1 MITFDSAQLAAMIA
15 SGVWPFGRA
24 LGLILAVALFSAT
37 PVSRV
42 IQLALAIGLALVLAP
57 LLPPSTDYPHPFSIL
72 GALIFVQQIVIGA
85 LMGLAV
91 RAMFGAVELAA
102 HLAGITA
109 GFELAQLYDDVN
121 APQVPVLRQLMVWL
135 ALLIFL
141 AIDGHLYVISLLA
154 QSFEQLPV
162 TGGTSAPLGIGIG
175 IVKGAGLIFS
185 YGLLLALPIVSAL
198 LLTQIAFAFVGRASL
213 QFDTLSYALPIV
225 MLLSLA
231 VLAAMLPALGA
242 GLEIF
247 LRNSLHSLAIV
258 FAR

>member
-162 TGGTSAPLGIGIG
+162 TGGTSAPLGIGI
-175 IVKGAGLIFS
+175 VKGAGLIFS

-242 GLEIF
+242 GLEIL
-247 LRNSLHSLAIV
+247 LRSSLHSLAIV

>member
-162 TGGTSAPLGIGIG
+162 TGGTSAPLGIGI
-175 IVKGAGLIFS
+175 VKGAGLIFS